1 MGEHDVTAVEEFSP
15 NNGIK
20 ATALTDEE
28 KATCQNVITFGLE
41 YLRTVQGWTMVAT
54 RSFLARVEV
63 THYLI
68 YLRDQYLDR
77 TAIQERTQF
86 FAQLRVNAMVPL
98 ALQILMRSVVG
109 VKVSADGKTIER
121 RAPDR
126 AQFDAAIEILN
137 RANIQGGK
145 FAGNNQL
152 PNIDARTVN
161 VNINEAAAG
170 QLDSKGRKKVSNILK
185 GVLAAIKS
193 GDAADA
199 IVEARKLRPA
209 ARDDEEDELL
219 VPELPRAEDVGRP
232 RRTRAPDDD
241 DPRDRG

>member
-1 MGEHDVTAVEEFSP
+1 MDDHEVAPPEDFTPTGARKV
-15 NNGIK
+15 
-20 ATALTDEE
+20 TALTEEE

-41 YLRTVQGWTMVAT
+41 YLRTVQGWKMDPI
-54 RSFLARVEV
+54 RQFLARVEV
-63 THYLI
+63 SHYLI

-77 TAIQERTQF
+77 SAIQERTQF
-86 FAQLRVNAMVPL
+86 FAQLKVNSLVPAAL
-98 ALQILMRSVVG
+98 AVLARGLAG

-126 AQFDAAIEILN
+126 AQFDAAIEVLN

-152 PNIDARTVN
+152 PNIDARSVT
-161 VNINEAAAG
+161 VNINEAVSG
-170 QLDSKGRKKVSNILK
+170 QLDPKGRKKVSKLLK
-185 GVLAAIKS
+185 GVLEAIKS

-199 IVEARKLRPA
+199 IVEARRARPEP
-209 ARDDEEDELL
+209 RDDEDDGQA
-219 VPELPRAEDVGRP
+219 PAPPAGGR
-232 RRTRAPDDD
+232 RGDTDD